1 MRHAEKSPDA
11 FRTISEVAE
20 ELDLPQHVL
29 RFWETKFAHI
39 RPMKRAGGRRYYR
52 PEDVDLLK
60 GIRTL
65 LYTDG
70 FTIKGV
76 QKILREQGLRY
87 VIETGRLSGDEE
99 RPLPVSHTGSLE
111 QSEPSV
117 IVEEDAEPVA
127 RTEEE
132 VAPRVPNLTVVER
145 VDDPYVTL
153 EEMGFEPVTEQ
164 VTEDEAEELAEDEPN
179 YQLDEAEE
187 LEDEIEDAPVAVEEG
202 ISPRQRAALES
213 ILSELNE
220 MKLTLD
226 GAKKS
231 LGLKESKIIPAEGHT
246 RRMQRL
252 G

>member
-1 MRHAEKSPDA
+1 MRHAKKSPDA

-29 RFWETKFAHI
+29 RFWETKFAQI
-39 RPMKRAGGRRYYR
+39 KPMKRAGGRRYYR

-87 VIETGRLSGDEE
+87 VIETGRLNGEEE

-111 QSEPSV
+111 PSEPQV

-127 RTEEE
+127 AEERTS
-132 VAPRVPNLTVVER
+132 LSVVEQ
-145 VDDPYVTL
+145 VSDPMVTL
-153 EEMGFEPVTEQ
+153 EEMGFEPVTDDIEEA
-164 VTEDEAEELAEDEPN
+164 VTNAAIQEAAEEEAISPDQILTVEP
-179 YQLDEAEE
+179 
-187 LEDEIEDAPVAVEEG
+187 VEEAAAEPLAKEG
-202 ISPRQRAALES
+202 ITSRQRAALES
-213 ILSELNE
+213 ILEELNE
-220 MKLTLD
+220 LKLTLD

-231 LGLKESKIIPAEGHT
+231 LSPKESHVEPAEGMT